1 MRITIDLEGIEPAV
15 TQTAAPPSVAATTS
29 YGPTPGTAPGQP
41 TPPPEV
47 AAAAQ
52 ALGAHDAGPAPD
64 FSGMTSGMAPLPFM
78 SMGPSA
84 PMASAGD
91 MSAGAA
97 PNELVPAAV
106 APDDVANGNNPN

>member
-1 MRITIDLEGIEPAV
+1 MRITIDLEGVEAAV
-15 TQTAAPPSVAATTS
+15 TQAAAPPSVAATTS
-29 YGPTPGTAPGQP
+29 YGPAPGVAPGRP

-64 FSGMTSGMAPLPFM
+64 FTGMASSMAPVPFI
-78 SMGPSA
+78 SMGSSA
-84 PMASAGD
+84 ALASASD

-97 PNELVPAAV
+97 PNELAPPAAE
-106 APDDVANGNNPN
+106 PNDVANGGNAG